1 MRQYMINMVK
11 KMTGERGGED
21 IRCTWLQKKLSEIPA
36 GKKILDAGAGELR
49 WKSAC
54 THLDYIS
61 QDFCQYDGTGDDRG
75 LQTGTWN
82 TAKIDIVCDV
92 IDMPFEDNSFDVV
105 LCTEVLEHLPYP
117 ELAIKE
123 FSRILK
129 KDGIMILTAPFASLT
144 HFAPYHFCTG
154 FNCYWYEK
162 HLQDYGCEIQEIN
175 KERNYFECIKME
187 LAQVPMMVRNYSNY
201 ELRLIDKVL
210 LILMMRRLYK
220 MSLRDLDSGQ
230 VLCQGYHV
238 IGRKI

>member
-1 MRQYMINMVK
+1 M
-11 KMTGERGGED
+11 
-21 IRCTWLQKKLSEIPA
+21 
-36 GKKILDAGAGELR
+36 DAGAGELR
-49 WKSAC
+49 WKPAC

-61 QDFCQYDGTGDDRG
+61 QDFCQYDGAGDDKG

-82 TAKIDIVCDV
+82 TSKIDVVCDI

-154 FNCYWYEK
+154 FNRYWYEK

-175 KERNYFECIKME
+175 EESNYFECIKME
-187 LAQVPMMVRNYSNY
+187 LTRVPMMVRNYSNY
-201 ELRLIDKVL
+201 RLHLTDKVIL
-210 LILMMRRLYK
+210 LLMARRLHK
-220 MSLRDLDSGQ
+220 MSLRDMDSGQ

-238 IGRKI
+238 IGKKI